1 MKVSIGR
8 RELHIV
14 SMIYEVWKEGG
25 GERPC
30 VLWKHLNGMIEC
42 EGVLTS
48 ALWYSME
55 SILER
60 LRWKVIREVKENR
73 SVIEIEDMEG
83 LVNRAYGS
91 YYGDWLW
98 KFDSEDRKSVES
110 YVELLKRIIRDI
122 KKEKLTSV
130 TLRKIVCYEIDKQRG
145 EIVSGEDDRK
155 IERIKSGIEQIKNI
169 DVVVEVNKRRFIE
182 KIERVKKSNERELK
196 GLK

>member
-60 LRWKVIREVKENR
+60 LRWKVIREPIR
-73 SVIEIEDMEG
+73 HRD
-83 LVNRAYGS
+83 RRYG
-91 YYGDWLW
+91 
-98 KFDSEDRKSVES
+98 
-110 YVELLKRIIRDI
+110 RIS
-122 KKEKLTSV
+122 K
-130 TLRKIVCYEIDKQRG
+130 
-145 EIVSGEDDRK
+145 
-155 IERIKSGIEQIKNI
+155 
-169 DVVVEVNKRRFIE
+169 
-182 KIERVKKSNERELK
+182 
-196 GLK
+196 